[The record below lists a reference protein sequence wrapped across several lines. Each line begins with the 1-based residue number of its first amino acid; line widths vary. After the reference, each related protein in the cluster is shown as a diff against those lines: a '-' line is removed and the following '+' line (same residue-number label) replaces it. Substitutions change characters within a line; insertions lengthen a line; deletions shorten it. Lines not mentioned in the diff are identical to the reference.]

1 MTSLLG
7 QLTSE
12 LPWTIGGAIAA
23 AIAAAAAVTPLVHS
37 YSRRRKLKRPCK
49 AWFAIPSSSQR
60 LLDYIVQDSNEHY
73 VEELTLSPHSEFDI
87 EVLYRPTVDFT
98 ASVIYFGCGKQ
109 DYNDLET
116 KPIIKS
122 LCNFFIERGNKEESP
137 ESHPD
142 ANSTD
147 RHKYYHIRRQKNL
160 ARGETYP
167 IGFRIQTREVG
178 VYAFHMCFVSEEVGE
193 LTNKLLV
200 RVEGQAVSKM
210 GCIYP
215 GHTRCLVQ
223 AQLRCLPN
231 GPEKLEPPTGRL

>member
-1 MTSLLG
+1 VTSLLG

-23 AIAAAAAVTPLVHS
+23 AIAAAAAATPLVQS
-37 YSRRRKLKRPCK
+37 YRRRRKLKTPCK
-49 AWFAIPSSSQR
+49 AWFAIPSSGQR
-60 LLDYIVQDSNEHY
+60 ILDYVVQDSNEHY
-73 VEELTLSPHSEFDI
+73 VEELTLSSHSEFEI
-87 EVLYRPTVDFT
+87 EILYRPTIDFT
-98 ASVIYFGCGKQ
+98 TSVIYFGCGKQ

-122 LCNFFIERGNKEESP
+122 LCNFFVERGNKEESP

-167 IGFRIQTREVG
+167 VGFRIQTREVG
-178 VYAFHMCFVSEEVGE
+178 EYDFHMCFVSEEVGE
-193 LTNKLLV
+193 LTNKLLI
-200 RVEGQAVSKM
+200 RVEDPAVGKM
-210 GCIYP
+210 RCIYP

-223 AQLRCLPN
+223 ARLQLPN
-231 GPEKLEPPTGRL
+231 GLEKPEPQTGRL